1 MNVLLLGAEHQVA
14 QELSGLLDQ
23 SRISYQQIALPSLEN
38 PLSDEL
44 ISELEMVQSDSVVFT
59 PQIPLSR
66 LSFRRRLH
74 LVDMVKTICGAIS
87 RNNIPFLHLSSSSV
101 YDGRAKQAYCEL
113 DKPSP
118 ASDMAKVWHRWETIV
133 RKQFQKHIIIRPG
146 WLLGRERA
154 YLSSEVKQA
163 LGDHTAPDLVTQ
175 ATGSP
180 VAPEEVARVVF
191 AILRQ
196 LETGARNYGVFHV
209 ASKDVMS
216 SARILERIAP
226 DSYLNIDAQS
236 KVLNYELDCQKI
248 LRSFGIQ
255 QRSW

>member
-1 MNVLLLGAEHQVA
+1 VLLLGAEHRAA

-23 SRISYQQIALPSLEN
+23 SRISYQQLALPTLEEA
-38 PLSDEL
+38 PGEEL
-44 ISELEMVQSDSVVFT
+44 INEIARVECDAVVFT

-74 LVDMVKTICGAIS
+74 LVDAVKTLFGALA
-87 RNNIPFLHLSSSSV
+87 RHNIPFLHLSSSSV
-101 YDGRAKQAYCEL
+101 YDGRAKQAYSEL

-118 ASDMAKVWHRWETIV
+118 SSDMAKVWHRWESIV
-133 RKQFQKHIIIRPG
+133 RRQFQKHIILRPG
-146 WLLGRERA
+146 WLLGRERS

-163 LGDHTAPDLVTQ
+163 LGDHTAPDLVAQ
-175 ATGSP
+175 ATGTP
-180 VAPEEVARVVF
+180 VAPEEVARVMF

-196 LETGARNYGVFHV
+196 VENGARNYGVFHV
-209 ASKDVMS
+209 ASNDVLS
-216 SARILERIAP
+216 SARMLERIAP
-226 DSYLNIDAQS
+226 DSYLNIDSQS

-248 LRSFGIQ
+248 LRNFGIQ

>member
-1 MNVLLLGAEHQVA
+1 MNVLLLGAEHPVA

-23 SRISYQQIALPSLEN
+23 SRISYQHIALPSLEET
-38 PLSDEL
+38 LSDEL
-44 ISELEMVQSDSVVFT
+44 INEVETAQSDCVVFT

-74 LVDMVKTICGAIS
+74 LVDMVKTLCAAVS
-87 RNNIPFLHLSSSSV
+87 RNNVPFLHLSSSSV
-101 YDGRAKQAYCEL
+101 YDGRAKQAYSEL

-118 ASDMAKVWHRWETIV
+118 ASDMAKVWHRWESIV
-133 RKQFQKHIIIRPG
+133 RRQFQKHIILRPG

-163 LGDHTAPDLVTQ
+163 LGDHAAPDLVAQ
-175 ATGSP
+175 ATGTP
-180 VAPEEVARVVF
+180 VAPEEVARVMY
-191 AILRQ
+191 AILQQ
-196 LETGARNYGVFHV
+196 LETGARNYGVFHI
-209 ASKDVMS
+209 ASKDVLS
-216 SARILERIAP
+216 SARMLERIAP
-226 DSYLNIDAQS
+226 DSYLNIDLQS

-248 LRSFGIQ
+248 LRNFGIQ